1 MAGRSPWGPVDKTNS
16 SWAPPTSKRQAPAAK
31 NDHTKDNPKKAFNDN
46 TSAKDNISKKL
57 FGGK

>member
-1 MAGRSPWGPVDKTNS
+1 MARNPNAKPDKDNS
-16 SWAPPTSKRQAPAAK
+16 FWVAPSSKRQAPAAK

-46 TSAKDNISKKL
+46 ISAKDNIGKKL